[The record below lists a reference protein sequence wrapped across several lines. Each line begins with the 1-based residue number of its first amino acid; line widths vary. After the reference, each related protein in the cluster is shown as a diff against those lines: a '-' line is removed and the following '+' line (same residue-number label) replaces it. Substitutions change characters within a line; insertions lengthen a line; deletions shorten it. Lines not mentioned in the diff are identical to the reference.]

1 VNEEVQKLIEER
13 LPHERDMWGRAP
25 ESFPRAIAML
35 AERVG
40 LLAECHNEGC
50 KWGSPS
56 TIMSAV
62 EVAAAAILVL
72 EGALRKREEGE

>member
-13 LPHERDMWGRAP
+13 LPQERSLWGRAP

-35 AERVG
+35 AEGVEI
-40 LLAECHNEGC
+40 LAECQNEGW
-50 KWGSPS
+50 KWGSAPA
-56 TIMSAV
+56 IMSAV

-72 EGALRKREEGE
+72 EGALGQKDGR